1 MRLLSFD
8 LFNDGSGTNLLSNG
22 DATTT
27 PIKPTIE
34 TAELISKTGGVFV
47 VIEKDECNTGLLL
60 ANNSVMKPMVTS
72 PLRYESADRTS
83 TILLSVSSKRIDV
96 SDIRFALSKT
106 CEQLTF
112 CVVEDDDAPISKLL
126 DDDVVVTSI
135 SVPRINPLVG
145 YTRAFLT
152 TGLMMNA

>member
-1 MRLLSFD
+1 
-8 LFNDGSGTNLLSNG
+8 LFIDGSGTNLLSNG

-60 ANNSVMKPMVTS
+60 ANNIVMKPMVTS

-83 TILLSVSSKRIDV
+83 TILLSASSKRIDV
-96 SDIRFALSKT
+96 SDIRFVLSKT

-112 CVVEDDDAPISKLL
+112 CFVVEDDDTPISKLL
-126 DDDVVVTSI
+126 DDDDVVVTSI

-145 YTRAFLT
+145 YTRAFA